1 MAVIATP
8 NATTITP
15 SCPAL
20 PNNALAVT
28 PSDADT
34 FAQGV
39 SIYAGAAGNISCVP
53 WSSETAVVV
62 AVLAGTVVPFRVK
75 KVNATGTTATG
86 LVAVY

>member
-8 NATTITP
+8 NPTPATP
-15 SCPAL
+15 NCPVL

-39 SIYAGAAGNISCVP
+39 AIYCGAAGNVSVVP
-53 WSSETAVVV
+53 WHSTTAVTV
-62 AVLAGTVVPFRVK
+62 AVLAGTVIPFRVS